1 MSHHGDASSTGLGFR
16 IREPHSSGTRGQVEG
31 ALGVQV
37 HRANDV
43 ATHRV
48 SSFRLFSSSRWS
60 CYHSAG
66 LENLCKPYG
75 PAFCAAVC
83 SAGGSLPDAFTVPGS
98 HRSATPPNCQ
108 ARFHSAEVRSD
119 VQPVSGKSEAPSVCW
134 GLQGGGSVHVEWN
147 ARGLLQAGS
156 EVSADRLHE
165 VG

>member
-43 ATHRV
+43 ATHRCPP
-48 SSFRLFSSSRWS
+48 SGCSRRLGGLAITVPGQKIFASRTGQRS
-60 CYHSAG
+60 
-66 LENLCKPYG
+66 
-75 PAFCAAVC
+75 V
-83 SAGGSLPDAFTVPGS
+83 LPCVRLADLSPDVFTVPGS
-98 HRSATPPNCQ
+98 HRSATPYCQ

-134 GLQGGGSVHVEWN
+134 GLQGVGSVHVKWD
-147 ARGLLQAGS
+147 ARSLLQAGS
-156 EVSADRLHE
+156 EVCADRLHE
-165 VG
+165 LS